1 MQAGANSQLLP
12 RLRHAPAAAS
22 ARLQRTAGVGWG
34 LHERTL
40 RRLLLLA
47 GAGAL
52 LAIGVL
58 YLASHDPDVVAHL
71 LIAVL
76 VGGLLTLALGTFAIL
91 LRRLRNA
98 VALDEALTG
107 LLTLLW
113 RQKAHLQDE
122 LSASTRDLEVSRRRL
137 LDAAVSERQR
147 IQRDLHDSAQQHL
160 VGMRVK
166 LGLAQSSL
174 GREQAHTERLLAGMQ
189 AELEAAMQ
197 EVRSLANGVYP
208 AVLTQYG
215 LAGALKAAC
224 RRSCKPISLQTH
236 GLTRYAREFEGAVYF
251 TCVEAIQN
259 SEKHAGRHARTSVH
273 VWQDCERLRFVVR
286 DSGTGFDRARAETGT
301 GLLGMRDRIE
311 AVGGTLTI
319 SSAPGAGAIVA
330 GDVPLRGPRRTIRES

>member
-1 MQAGANSQLLP
+1 M
-12 RLRHAPAAAS
+12 
-22 ARLQRTAGVGWG
+22 QRTASTGWDS
-34 LHERTL
+34 HERTL
-40 RRLLLLA
+40 RRLLFA
-47 GAGAL
+47 ASAGAL
-52 LAIGVL
+52 LAVGVL
-58 YLASHDPDVVAHL
+58 YLASHDPHFVPDL
-71 LIAVL
+71 LLATL

-91 LRRLRNA
+91 ARRLRNA
-98 VALDEALTG
+98 IALDETLTALVA
-107 LLTLLW
+107 LLW
-113 RQKAHLQDE
+113 RQKAHLQSE

-137 LDAAVSERQR
+137 LDATVSERQR

-174 GREQAHTERLLAGMQ
+174 GRQQAHTERLLAGIQ
-189 AELEAAMQ
+189 AELDAALQ

-224 RRSCKPISLQTH
+224 RRSCKPVSLQTH

-251 TCVEAIQN
+251 TCVEALQN
-259 SEKHAGRHARTSVH
+259 SEKHAGRDARTSVH

-286 DSGTGFDRARAETGT
+286 DSGSGFDRTRAEAGT

-330 GDVPLRGPRRTIRES
+330 GDVPLRGARRTTREK